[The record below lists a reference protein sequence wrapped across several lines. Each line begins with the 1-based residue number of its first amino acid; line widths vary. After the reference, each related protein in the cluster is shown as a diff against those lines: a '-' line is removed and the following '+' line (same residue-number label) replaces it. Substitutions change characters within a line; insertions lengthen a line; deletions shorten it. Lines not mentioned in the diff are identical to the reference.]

1 MESRTALRREAGAMV
16 ELPTG
21 TARGICDCSHRWSR
35 HDLARTDGGGWALA
49 CHDCGRPCVA
59 LSKGAA
65 AVYSAPDFGRLLNE
79 HPELDLY
86 RDSRVEQRL
95 HPAGRGTVAIS
106 GTELDSDDGPTFGPR
121 SLRSV
126 SAERRRTQAL
136 ALRPA
141 SLGERLA
148 RLVNSVRVRFGL
160 DG

>member
-1 MESRTALRREAGAMV
+1 MV

-86 RDSRVEQRL
+86 PRTHESQNNYQEPGGGRWQFQGPSWTAMTGLHSAPEASAPSVQNAAALKLYAYDLRVW
-95 HPAGRGTVAIS
+95 GTGWHAWSTRFVC
-106 GTELDSDDGPTFGPR
+106 
-121 SLRSV
+121 
-126 SAERRRTQAL
+126 
-136 ALRPA
+136 
-141 SLGERLA
+141 SLG
-148 RLVNSVRVRFGL
+148 
-160 DG
+160 